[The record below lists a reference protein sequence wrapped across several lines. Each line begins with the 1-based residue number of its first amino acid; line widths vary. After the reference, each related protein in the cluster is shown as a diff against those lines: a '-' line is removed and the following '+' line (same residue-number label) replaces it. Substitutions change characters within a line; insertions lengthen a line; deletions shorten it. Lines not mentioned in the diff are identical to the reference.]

1 MVTLSPSL
9 KSLFGSKQA
18 NETINATLAEKLKW
32 IVFSL
37 VLLFSLLV
45 IDYFANQSNVQFVES
60 DLLPELPTYNQ
71 LEYQGSGDTQVIDL
85 YDQFDQPKVVEQ
97 DEVDESTVE
106 IVDSMS
112 LAEQNRQ
119 SGLLSK
125 LYIGD
130 AIYRLSGIV
139 TSGQYQAALSISYT
153 QVVTESGPEL
163 AEVNQDQLVQLRKTN
178 ISLLKG
184 DNLGPYM
191 VESVSG
197 KRLTLV
203 DKGRRLWLELFV
215 PQLIKQQGV
224 DGE

>member
-1 MVTLSPSL
+1 VVTLSPSL

-18 NETINATLAEKLKW
+18 KEPIKGSLAEKLKW
-32 IVFSL
+32 IVFSF

-71 LEYQGSGDTQVIDL
+71 LEYQGSVDTQVIDL
-85 YDQFDQPKVVEQ
+85 YDQFDQPKVVGQ

-106 IVDSMS
+106 MVDSMP

-139 TSGQYQAALSISYT
+139 VSGQYQAALSISHT
-153 QVVTESGPEL
+153 QVVTESGLEL

-215 PQLIKQQGV
+215 PQRIKQQGV
-224 DGE
+224 D

>member
-18 NETINATLAEKLKW
+18 KEPIKGSLAEKLKW
-32 IVFSL
+32 IVFSF

-71 LEYQGSGDTQVIDL
+71 LEYQGSVDTQVIDL
-85 YDQFDQPKVVEQ
+85 YDQFDQPKVVGQ

-106 IVDSMS
+106 MVDSMP

-139 TSGQYQAALSISYT
+139 VSGQYQAALSISHT
-153 QVVTESGPEL
+153 QVVTESGLEL

-215 PQLIKQQGV
+215 PQRIKQQGV
-224 DGE
+224 D